1 MCYSVGRMRILHVI
15 SGMAK
20 AAGTSVFCGE
30 ALRRLAEMGH
40 DCRLLVRRRGEDFY
54 PVGERVR
61 VCAGGMG
68 AALAEG
74 WRPEVV
80 HIHALWDPWLM
91 RAFLWAKCH
100 RVPVVWSPHGMLA
113 PWAMAHKRWKKV
125 LPWGLYQ
132 RAALRGAA
140 ALHVTSGQEALWAR
154 ELGFRNR
161 IVEVPLGT
169 ALPREVPDFAARARV
184 VLFVGRIYPV
194 KGLDLLVRAW
204 ARLRQTGTAEGWHVV
219 FVGPDQAGHMG
230 ELERLAHRLGVVT
243 QRVPLGRFA
252 EADVTFTGPL
262 YGADKAAAYRLARLL
277 VLPSYTENF
286 GGVVPDALAFGVP
299 VLASAATPWAHLREA
314 GCGDTFALDEQA
326 LAEALA
332 RFFALPAAEQVEMGA
347 RGRALAQSRYA
358 WPAIG
363 QALEA
368 AYVDETTEYK

>member
-1 MCYSVGRMRILHVI
+1 MRILHVI

-91 RAFLWAKCH
+91 RAFLWTECH

-169 ALPREVPDFAARARV
+169 VSPREVPDFAERAQV

-204 ARLRQTGTAEGWHVV
+204 ARLRQTGAAEGWHVV
-219 FVGPDQAGHMG
+219 CVGPNQAGHMG
-230 ELERLAHRLGVVT
+230 ELERLAQRVGVAT
-243 QRVPLGRFA
+243 QRAPLACFA

-262 YGADKAAAYRLARLL
+262 YGADKEAAYRLARLL

-299 VLASAATPWAHLREA
+299 VLASAATPWGAMREA
-314 GCGDTFALDEQA
+314 GCGDTFALDERA

-332 RFFALPAAEQVEMGA
+332 RFFALPAADQVEMGA
-347 RGRALAQSRYA
+347 RGRALAQTRYS
-358 WPAIG
+358 WPAIA
-363 QALEA
+363 QALAEA
-368 AYVDETTEYK
+368 YQAIGCNWE